1 MTKNCPKCGAECEG
15 EDLGDH
21 PCYLSFC
28 CEECGHTFDYNAMP
42 DMVDHVRTMY
52 KDEGGPI

>member
-1 MTKNCPKCGAECEG
+1 MMQLCPKCKAECEG

-28 CEECGHTFDYNAMP
+28 CDECGHTFDYNSMA
-42 DMVDHVRTMY
+42 DMVDAAMMMRE
-52 KDEGGPI
+52 DQ

>member
-1 MTKNCPKCGAECEG
+1 MEKNCPKCGEPCEG

-28 CEECGHTFDYNAMP
+28 CVECGHTFDYNSMP
-42 DMVDHVRTMY
+42 DMVDRAMMMRE
-52 KDEGGPI
+52 DQ

>member
-28 CEECGHTFDYNAMP
+28 CMECGHTFDYNAMP
-42 DMVDHVRTMY
+42 DMVDDAMNQRE
-52 KDEGGPI
+52 DC